1 MQIAAALAER
11 ARVKNVLGL
20 AKRSLFLSIP
30 GEAKKRHEGGEGKKK
45 KKTEGCDSRSGG
57 GGERIS
63 SEGRR
68 KKKKKKK
75 NKVTS
80 NFKVFFSPR
89 VAPEGSAPQLQRSK
103 T

>member
-20 AKRSLFLSIP
+20 AKRCLFLSVP
-30 GEAKKRHEGGEGKKK
+30 GEAKKRHEGGEEKKK
-45 KKTEGCDSRSGG
+45 KKTEGCDSRSGSG
-57 GGERIS
+57 CGGERIS
-63 SEGRR
+63 SEGR
-68 KKKKKKK
+68 KKKKK

-89 VAPEGSAPQLQRSK
+89 VAPEGIAPQLQRSK